1 MEAKTQPKTKSKR
14 FNFGRTKVKLLSAY
28 YGHPERDLRLIC
40 ITGSTGKATVA
51 HYVHEILLAA
61 SQPTAILASDDP
73 IKATLLHKFLSDAW
87 KAKSTYAIVTAPASS
102 LENDVFYGLP
112 ITVAALTDFIPAGL
126 TDPNLATYLNAESIL
141 FRQNP
146 EIVVLNRDD
155 AHYPDF
161 STFQG
166 TKSTLTYG
174 ASSDSNL
181 RIEHSQL
188 YRKGTEASL
197 SLAHTN
203 FTVASFL
210 TGEPNISYMACAA
223 AIASALNIAP
233 ATIAEG
239 IANYDPDQA

>member
-1 MEAKTQPKTKSKR
+1 MNT
-14 FNFGRTKVKLLSAY
+14 
-28 YGHPERDLRLIC
+28 
-40 ITGSTGKATVA
+40 
-51 HYVHEILLAA
+51 
-61 SQPTAILASDDP
+61 
-73 IKATLLHKFLSDAW
+73 
-87 KAKSTYAIVTAPASS
+87 TY
-102 LENDVFYGLP
+102 DVFYNLP

-126 TDPNLATYLNAESIL
+126 TDPDLSTFLSAETIL

-146 EIVVLNRDD
+146 AIVVLNRDD

-161 STFQG
+161 STFHG

-174 ASSDSNL
+174 ISSDSDL

-188 YRKGTEASL
+188 YRKGTEANL

-239 IANYDPDQA
+239 IANYTPDH